1 MSLVLKKQRG
11 GGPRRYRYG
20 GSGIFDGLIQRL
32 FSSGVKSVINRGV
45 NSVVAHKLANTVV
58 NGATTVA
65 KKTANAALNG
75 ATQAVLER
83 AVKEVVNTVTP
94 YVKKKL
100 IGVVKKKTKVGDK
113 RHAASPTTQPPAAK
127 RININSLIDG
137 SFTPTSAERVNINSL
152 IDGSGIVFD

>member
-1 MSLVLKKQRG
+1 MLKKQRG

-20 GSGIFDGLIQRL
+20 GSGILDGLIQKL
-32 FSSGVKSVINRGV
+32 FSSSVKSVINRGL

-58 NGATTVA
+58 NGATTAA

-75 ATQAVLER
+75 ATQATQRAAER
-83 AVKEVVNTVTP
+83 AVNEAINTVTP

-100 IGVVKKKTKVGDK
+100 VGVVQKTKKKKVAGK
-113 RHAASPTTQPPAAK
+113 RPAAAAAITSQPAAK

-137 SFTPTSAERVNINSL
+137 S
-152 IDGSGIVFD
+152 GIVLD

>member
-1 MSLVLKKQRG
+1 MSLVVKKQRG

-20 GSGIFDGLIQRL
+20 GSGILDGLIQKL
-32 FSSGVKSVINRGV
+32 FSSSVKSVINRGV

-58 NGATTVA
+58 NGATTAA

-75 ATQAVLER
+75 ATQATQRAAER
-83 AVKEVVNTVTP
+83 AVNEAINTVTP

-100 IGVVKKKTKVGDK
+100 VGVVVQKTKKKKVAGK
-113 RHAASPTTQPPAAK
+113 RPAAAITSPPAAK

-137 SFTPTSAERVNINSL
+137 S
-152 IDGSGIVFD
+152 GIVLD